1 MEIKVRGRVWEGLG
15 LGRIGLKGSMRSIGR
30 RGIGG
35 GLLEGNWID
44 EDHAVNLRFVS
55 DQTTSV
61 PRLPSDIHERTT
73 SAHKVPRE
81 LG

>member
-44 EDHAVNLRFVS
+44 EDHAVKLRFVS

-61 PRLPSDIHERTT
+61 LRLPSDILKGPPQLTKFPE
-73 SAHKVPRE
+73 S
-81 LG
+81 